1 MNMKFV
7 KFSIVSASLLPLFAL
22 AVFDPNALT
31 NTFGT
36 VISSLVPIFMTLA
49 LLVFIWGL
57 IKYIS
62 SAGDPEKAKEG
73 KSIMIWGVVALFVM
87 ATIWG
92 LTGTIATFFGV
103 DNGTAPSGTDLTPS
117 N

>member
-1 MNMKFV
+1 MKFV
-7 KFSIVSASLLPLFAL
+7 KFSIVAGSLLPMLAFA
-22 AVFDPNALT
+22 AFDPEGKVSQLS
-31 NTFGT
+31 T
-36 VISSLVPIFMTLA
+36 VVGSLVPIFMTLA

-73 KSIMIWGVVALFVM
+73 KSIMIWGVIALFVM

-103 DNGTAPSGTDLTPS
+103 EDGTAPSGADLTPTP
-117 N
+117 